1 MSSRIPFR
9 RRGPRALPRERKKDA
24 GKEAAGALPQAGQG
38 RARRHTERP
47 GQGQVVQ
54 ADGPRPGPLALD
66 GGRRG
71 GPQPHRVQGAR
82 QGREGPGRAGGR
94 VPQAAVVAALL
105 QRVQEPALPQ
115 LLEEVALR
123 VLGGQGAGARRR
135 RAARVQDRR
144 RPGRG
149 GVRAHNGPDQVRRRA
164 GAVAPADSAGQGRPD
179 RGLALDHIPVDIAR
193 LRRDVRPRPAQE
205 VRLQAQVAL
214 GAAEADGS
222 TAGRAPSP
230 PSWGCPRRGAP
241 PPARWTP

>member
-24 GKEAAGALPQAGQG
+24 GKEAAEALPQAGQG

-47 GQGQVVQ
+47 RQGQVVQ
-54 ADGPRPGPLALD
+54 ADGPRPGQVALD

-71 GPQPHRVQGAR
+71 GPQPHRGQGAR
-82 QGREGPGRAGGR
+82 QGREGPGRPR
-94 VPQAAVVAALL
+94 RRLPQAAVVAALL
-105 QRVQEPALPQ
+105 QRVQAPALPQ
-115 LLEEVALR
+115 LLEEVAMR
-123 VLGGQGAGARRR
+123 VLGGPGAGARGR

-149 GVRAHNGPDQVRRRA
+149 RVRVRDGADQVRRGP

-179 RGLALDHIPVDIAR
+179 RGLALDHIPVDIPR
-193 LRRDVRPRPAQE
+193 LRRDVRPRPA
-205 VRLQAQVAL
+205 AQVRPSRP
-214 GAAEADGS
+214 GRRR
-222 TAGRAPSP
+222 TAGRARSP
-230 PSWGCPRRGAP
+230 RSWGCPRRSAP